1 MISARTAADLLEEAR
16 GLHRSTRALLRRP
29 ASDRAGAAAEA
40 VLALLAEA
48 GEVRPGA
55 LACRVGASPSVLS
68 RQLADLE
75 EAGLVERRADPDDG
89 RAHLVRT
96 SPDGDALLAATA
108 SARAE
113 RLRGV
118 LDAWSEQ
125 DARAALASLARLR
138 HDLEAAAGGARSG
151 ASPTARATPD
161 HQPPDHGTSHRE
173 TPDHRH
179 PPEPGGRRRPAVHHP
194 DPTTAATGHR
204 AVRADQEV
212 GA

>member
-1 MISARTAADLLEEAR
+1 MISATTAADLLEQAR

-29 ASDRAGAAAEA
+29 VSDRAGAAAEA
-40 VLALLAEA
+40 VLALLAEV

-75 EAGLVERRADPDDG
+75 EAGLVDRRADPDDG

-96 SPDGDALLAATA
+96 SADGDALLAATA
-108 SARAE
+108 AARAE

-118 LDAWSEQ
+118 LERWSEEE
-125 DARAALASLARLR
+125 ARTALASLARLR
-138 HDLEAAAGGARSG
+138 RDLDAAAGRPADAPAPRPSGGAPLPDGGAR
-151 ASPTARATPD
+151 AAAPL
-161 HQPPDHGTSHRE
+161 
-173 TPDHRH
+173 DHRH

-204 AVRADQEV
+204 AARADQEV

>member
-1 MISARTAADLLEEAR
+1 MITARTAADLLEEAR

-118 LDAWSEQ
+118 LDAWSEH

-138 HDLEAAAGGARSG
+138 HDLETAAGDTRSG
-151 ASPTARATPD
+151 ASAAARATPD
-161 HQPPDHGTSHRE
+161 HRTPDHGTSSDE
-173 TPDHRH
+173 APDHRH
-179 PPEPGGRRRPAVHHP
+179 PPEPGRRRPAVHHP